1 MSEERI
7 QNITSPQPEE
17 QEIDLIELAQK
28 VWASR
33 KLVFK
38 ACGIAALV
46 GLVVA
51 FSIPKEYSTSVTLA
65 PESGGKSG
73 GGSMGALAA
82 MAGINLGTSSGEDAL
97 SPELYPDI
105 VSSTPFLIELF
116 DVKVKDQKAKVDTT
130 LYAYLKEEQR
140 SPWWSAIFSAPF
152 KVLGWTLS
160 LFKDE
165 PEEGDAKLDPF
176 RLTRDESAIADALSK
191 RISVSVDKKT
201 GVTTLSVTMQDPLI
215 SASLTDTVMHCL
227 QNYITDYRTNKARHD
242 LAFTEKLYGEAKASY
257 ECKPEYNIAELSR
270 RARAFT
276 E

>member
-65 PESGGKSG
+65 PESGG
-73 GGSMGALAA
+73 SMGALAA

-130 LYAYLKEEQR
+130 LYAYLKEE
-140 SPWWSAIFSAPF
+140 
-152 KVLGWTLS
+152 
-160 LFKDE
+160 
-165 PEEGDAKLDPF
+165 
-176 RLTRDESAIADALSK
+176 
-191 RISVSVDKKT
+191 
-201 GVTTLSVTMQDPLI
+201 
-215 SASLTDTVMHCL
+215 
-227 QNYITDYRTNKARHD
+227 
-242 LAFTEKLYGEAKASY
+242 
-257 ECKPEYNIAELSR
+257 
-270 RARAFT
+270 RA
-276 E
+276 